1 MHDVNNANGAF
12 ENINQVELQNQP
24 DTYLQTQLN
33 KLRTDQYIN
42 SEKQIER
49 SRDDLHKQIRSLSD
63 EDCKSLVYVDN
74 VLYGN
79 GHLNI
84 DLDISSY
91 RAILI
96 SKFNQLQSPIE
107 YYTSLVMY
115 KINNHLPEAKLK
127 WLKDDLRSAIF
138 MYYVV
143 LDPSKNKALRGEEE
157 LVNEVVKYFKYEIIS
172 FNCKQFLRLPRWSKK
187 RTVDNTYLIGRFEG
201 VKLYYLNNRI
211 KDKSIGWLDPNNSA
225 QINWAYAYITDDK
238 RWHII
243 LDGSFF
249 PVSDRDKYNLIL
261 ASLDILNDDSY
272 EGCDVINDEIV
283 VNQKKT
289 ESKTLGLSARDYVL
303 TTMKNA
309 WDKYSSSNSNDSGNE
324 FKIYQKNKEKIDAL
338 ASADSTS
345 PNKLLNK
352 VIVEAYDE
360 KFKK

>member
-12 ENINQVELQNQP
+12 ENINQVALQNQP
-24 DTYLQTQLN
+24 DPYLQTQLN
-33 KLRTDQYIN
+33 KLRTDQLIN
-42 SEKQIER
+42 GEKQIYR
-49 SRDDLHKQIRSLSD
+49 SLDDFNKEIRSLSD
-63 EDCKSLVYVDN
+63 EECKSLVYVNN
-74 VLYGN
+74 VIHGN

-96 SKFNQLQSPIE
+96 SEFQKSPSPIE
-107 YYTSLVMY
+107 HYNSLVTY
-115 KINNHLPEAKLK
+115 KINHHLPEAKLK

-143 LDPSKNKALRGEEE
+143 FDPSKNKALRGEEE
-157 LVNEVVKYFKYEIIS
+157 LVNEVVKYFKYEIMS
-172 FNCKQFLRLPRWSKK
+172 FNYNPFLRLPRWSSKK
-187 RTVDNTYLIGRFEG
+187 RTVDNTYLIGHFES
-201 VKLYYLNNRI
+201 VKLYYLCNRI
-211 KDKSIGWLDPNNSA
+211 KDKSIGWLDPNDSA

-261 ASLDILNDDSY
+261 ASLDILNDNRY
-272 EGCDVINDEIV
+272 EGCDVINDEVV

-309 WDKYSSSNSNDSGNE
+309 WDKYSSSNSNR
-324 FKIYQKNKEKIDAL
+324 KTKKN
-338 ASADSTS
+338 
-345 PNKLLNK
+345 
-352 VIVEAYDE
+352 
-360 KFKK
+360 